1 MGGNAMQPKAATVD
15 EYLAQLD
22 WAEGRVALE
31 RLRAIVREE
40 APDAEECIS
49 YGMPGY
55 KKNGYLLGF
64 AAFKNHCSFFPGG
77 TAQDFAD
84 ELTGFKT
91 SKGTIQ
97 FSPESPI
104 PEPLVRRIIR
114 ARVAASLSKKASKSR
129 TMA

>member
-1 MGGNAMQPKAATVD
+1 MQAKASSVD

-22 WAEGRVALE
+22 WEEGRAALE
-31 RLRAIVREE
+31 RLRGIVREE
-40 APDAEECIS
+40 APGAEECIS

-55 KKNGYLLGF
+55 KQNGYLLGF
-64 AAFKNHCSFFPGG
+64 AAFKYHCSFFPGG

-84 ELTGFKT
+84 ELRGFKT

-114 ARVAASLSKKASKSR
+114 ARLEANLAKMTSKSR
-129 TMA
+129 PRSR

>member
-1 MGGNAMQPKAATVD
+1 MQIKAKTVD
-15 EYLAQLD
+15 EYLAQVD
-22 WAEGRVALE
+22 WAEGRAALE
-31 RLRAIVREE
+31 RLRVIVLEE

-55 KKNGYLLGF
+55 KLNGYLLGF
-64 AAFKNHCSFFPGG
+64 AAFKNHCSIFPGG

-97 FSPESPI
+97 FSPDSPI

-114 ARVAASLSKKASKSR
+114 ARVEANLAKKASKTKSR
-129 TMA
+129 V

>member
-1 MGGNAMQPKAATVD
+1 MQAKASSVD

-22 WAEGRVALE
+22 WAEGRAALE
-31 RLRAIVREE
+31 RLRTIVREE

-55 KKNGYLLGF
+55 KQNGYLLGF

-84 ELTGFKT
+84 ELTGFKI

-97 FSPESPI
+97 FLPESPI

-114 ARVAASLSKKASKSR
+114 ARVEANLAKKASKTRSK
-129 TMA
+129 A